1 VKLFQPIALV
11 LFFSAVLCA
20 CEKAQDNKTFSVTVD
35 GIERSVLALDSDIS
49 IAHDAYLVA
58 LGNAPTNDQKEYAIY
73 CSKNVIPLLN
83 MAASKA
89 EKAKYDVENMR
100 NETQNNQSLSND
112 QRNKLNTFLGLME
125 KVYILMEEYYSS
137 TILAQKSFGSGQ
149 KVVETILEEA
159 EGKRGASDANRVLA
173 SALFISMKKQGE
185 NSAQK

>member
-1 VKLFQPIALV
+1 
-11 LFFSAVLCA
+11 
-20 CEKAQDNKTFSVTVD
+20 
-35 GIERSVLALDSDIS
+35 
-49 IAHDAYLVA
+49 
-58 LGNAPTNDQKEYAIY
+58 
-73 CSKNVIPLLN
+73 
-83 MAASKA
+83 
-89 EKAKYDVENMR
+89 MR